1 MKKIVLIAVMA
12 LSLCVARADGENR
25 GCIVK
30 GGVNFSNMV
39 MGVMPHGMKVG
50 GHLGAEWEYAFS
62 RRVGMSGGLLM
73 SFQGAKFDISKLD
86 PIGHYFKQEAG
97 HAILKDIDYS
107 AIYFNI
113 PVMGK
118 LYITPNFSF
127 DLGPQ
132 LAVNVQNRFTSDGE
146 KLKKEGR
153 GLESMGVDVVT
164 GFSYNVT
171 RNIVVQAHYSLSLT
185 KSWNDYEVDATGTG
199 VTYFNSDDRVQNIR
213 LSVGW
218 RF

>member
-1 MKKIVLIAVMA
+1 MLLIALMA
-12 LSLCVARADGENR
+12 LSLSVARADGENR

-62 RRVGMSGGLLM
+62 HRVGISGGLIM
-73 SFQGAKFDISKLD
+73 SFHGAKFDISKLD
-86 PIGHYFKQEAG
+86 PVGHYFKQEAG
-97 HAILKDIDYS
+97 HAIQSDIDYS

-118 LYITPNFSF
+118 FYITPKLSF

-153 GLESMGVDVVT
+153 GLESMGVDMVAGLT
-164 GFSYNVT
+164 YNVS
-171 RNIVVQAHYSLSLT
+171 RRVIVQARYNLSLT
-185 KSWNDYEVDATGTG
+185 KSWNDYEVDPTGTQI
-199 VTYFNSDDRVQNIR
+199 TYFNSDDRMQVFQ
-213 LSVGW
+213 LSVGV

>member
-1 MKKIVLIAVMA
+1 MKKLLLIALMA
-12 LSLCVARADGENR
+12 LSVSVARAEDR

-50 GHLGAEWEYAFS
+50 GHVGAEWEYAFTD
-62 RRVGMSGGLLM
+62 RVGVSGGLLI

-86 PIGHYFKQEAG
+86 PIGHYFKHDEG
-97 HAILKDIDYS
+97 HAIQSDIDYS

-113 PVMGK
+113 PAMAK
-118 LYITPNFSF
+118 FYITPNFSF

-146 KLKKEGR
+146 KVKKEGR
-153 GLESMGVDVVT
+153 GLESMGVDMVT

-171 RNIVVQAHYSLSLT
+171 RNIVLQLHYCLSLT

-199 VTYFNSDDRVQNIR
+199 VTYFNSDDRIQNIR
-213 LSVGW
+213 LSLGW